1 LNPAALPPA
10 ALSRTVMAVF
20 LAARIAGEAGVSA
33 ACGGGGRPR
42 HARQRRGRGRGA
54 KRGGQTWPMGS
65 AATCFEPPVPSFLSG
80 LDGALR
86 AGAYRVCAGPA
97 EMLARID
104 EPGVRASQ
112 G

>member
-1 LNPAALPPA
+1 MVKSGRGGA
-10 ALSRTVMAVF
+10 
-20 LAARIAGEAGVSA
+20 AARSGS
-33 ACGGGGRPR
+33 
-42 HARQRRGRGRGA
+42 
-54 KRGGQTWPMGS
+54 GQTWAMGC
-65 AATCFEPPVPSFLSG
+65 AATCFEPPARSFLSG
-80 LDGALR
+80 LDGTLR